1 MLFATNRIPRQSSRT
16 TLNRN
21 ISFDLQNIN
30 VAQSMYFCE
39 RKGKDYY
46 VEIGNKSF
54 FSRLKDLPK
63 LTQILLYIH
72 GFNNT
77 AEAEVFP
84 RAQKL
89 QELFDKVGGKGLV
102 HVVPLIWPCDDDSV
116 IAIVDDYWDDQRA
129 ADQSGA
135 AFARMLGKFDAW
147 RKQGAREGVLCTKRI
162 NLLAHSMGNRVLRNA
177 LTNWVEYDTRGQMP
191 QLFRNVF
198 MLAPDVVN
206 HALEEGES
214 GQYIPDSARN
224 VVVYYANDD
233 LAMPAS
239 KIANLKSGTVSRRL
253 GMTGPEDLY
262 AVPKNVYEVD
272 CDNFNNTFD
281 PPAGHSYFLT
291 NPRDVIS
298 PVLKH
303 MVKAIKTGR
312 VTPNERHHE
321 LRRP

>member
-1 MLFATNRIPRQSSRT
+1 
-16 TLNRN
+16 
-21 ISFDLQNIN
+21 
-30 VAQSMYFCE
+30 MYFCE
-39 RKGKDYY
+39 RRDKDNY
-46 VEIGNKSF
+46 VEIGNESF

-63 LTQILLYIH
+63 RMQILLYIH

-84 RAQKL
+84 RTEKL
-89 QELFDKVGGKGLV
+89 QELFDKVGVKDLV
-102 HVVPLIWPCDDDSV
+102 HVVPLIWPCDNDN
-116 IAIVDDYWDDQRA
+116 IVSIIDDYWDDQRA

-135 AFARMLGKFDAW
+135 AFARMLGKFDDW
-147 RKQGAREGVLCTKRI
+147 RKKEAQGDVLCTKRM
-162 NLLAHSMGNRVLRNA
+162 NVLAHSMGNRVLRNA

-198 MLAPDVVN
+198 MVAPDVVN
-206 HALEEGES
+206 HALEREES

-239 KIANLKSGTVSRRL
+239 KVANLKNLTVSRRL
-253 GMTGPEDLY
+253 GMTGPEDLD

-281 PPAGHSYFLT
+281 PPVGHAYFLT
-291 NPRDVIS
+291 GPRNAVS

-303 MVKAIKTGR
+303 MVQAIKTGR

-321 LRRP
+321 LSRS